1 MIPNILLLAIQ
12 KANGTVTN
20 EVFNAAPCYWG
31 TTVGLGGVVGK
42 ALPFEFL

>member
-20 EVFNAAPCYWG
+20 EVFNAAPVTG
-31 TTVGLGGVVGK
+31 
-42 ALPFEFL
+42 ALQ

>member
-20 EVFNAAPCYWG
+20 EVFNAALYMQMDYRG
-31 TTVGLGGVVGK
+31 N
-42 ALPFEFL
+42 EFINPVTETF